1 MACQCPGPHLSP
13 LSFWY
18 RDSPEEQT
26 TPQSHETSQATLRLQ
41 GGPGCASLFG
51 MLYELGPDSVQPDL
65 RLKKN
70 PGAWNFEAGLLF
82 MDQPIGT
89 GFSPAG
95 AAILL
100 YFWLVFLFHFS
111 ALQLGPTF

>member
-1 MACQCPGPHLSP
+1 MP
-13 LSFWY
+13 L
-18 RDSPEEQT
+18 PQ
-26 TPQSHETSQATLRLQ
+26 TPQSHIHVLNLEACPPKKIFIFNCLQ
-41 GGPGCASLFG
+41 GGPGCASMFG

-70 PGAWNFEAGLLF
+70 PGAWNFASGLLF

-95 AAILL
+95 GPFCPLL
-100 YFWLVFLFHFS
+100 GLIEELYIS
-111 ALQLGPTF
+111 DRS